1 MPDSWNSH
9 NTASPQGMTA
19 GPVEITGHNGD
30 TINAYFAKP
39 DGRGP
44 YPGIVTV
51 MHMPGWDELYQEFT
65 RLFANHGYTVL
76 CPTLYFR
83 AGHGAPDD
91 IAAKVRADGGVPDDQ
106 VVGDLTAGM
115 QWLKAQP
122 TSNGRVGIVGTCS

>member
-1 MPDSWNSH
+1 MPDAWNSH

-65 RLFANHGYTVL
+65 RRFANHGYNAIS
-76 CPTLYFR
+76 PDLYCR
-83 AGHGAPDD
+83 NGHGTPDD
-91 IAAKVRADGGVPDDQ
+91 IAAKVRSEGGVADEQ
-106 VVGDLTAGM
+106 VVADCTAAM
-115 QWLKAQP
+115 QWLKALP
-122 TSNGRVGIVGTCS
+122 NSNGK